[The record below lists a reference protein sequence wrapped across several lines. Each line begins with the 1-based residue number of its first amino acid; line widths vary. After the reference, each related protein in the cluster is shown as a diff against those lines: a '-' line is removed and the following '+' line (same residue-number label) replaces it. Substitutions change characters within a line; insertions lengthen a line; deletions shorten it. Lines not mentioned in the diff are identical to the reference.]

1 MPAKTKKKARLCHRQ
16 QNAGGIIGKGTYG
29 CVYRPSL
36 KCGSANSP
44 QNNETSKLLSHDEA
58 AKEMSYSKL
67 FNKIDP
73 TQKYFLYATKGCRFD
88 VDIQNDP
95 IKQQLWANIQQYNI
109 KKRKCPAA
117 NIMFPQEYRINADV
131 LQMPYG
137 GLQPT
142 QLKIEAAD
150 YFGFFKSIGNLLN
163 AIRLLHRAGY
173 IHHDIKIQNMLVQK
187 IGDGKFQTRLI
198 DFGLMNK
205 IATIADRFN
214 NGTPDEM
221 DAHKHYTSAY
231 PIWPIMTFAL
241 YENQNIYDL
250 LTDEKKIDLYKVVT
264 KEWTKKS
271 NNYYDNHIPPHI
283 CYNFSFDNG
292 QIKPHYIFELADFNH
307 VYQNLLSL
315 GTIENF
321 IKYID
326 IYSSIIAITYI
337 FSHYFNF
344 RVGLDWDPS
353 NATNPTV
360 LIADFTTD
368 IYVEYTKYN
377 WTADQMGVKMWLED
391 FIKYVAD
398 PFYNFAIGICRMVNF
413 DRPVII
419 DKLILYF
426 ETYFL
431 HNMKLLLYDGDVLRP
446 EFIRYLVI
454 FKEFSMAVPGGDPY
468 TTPTGLNIYHENQ
481 FNIFEK
487 IPAIKRNNTKK
498 QARNNNNQSKNRPT
512 KIPALI

>member
-1 MPAKTKKKARLCHRQ
+1 MPAKTRKKAGRKRRG
-16 QNAGGIIGKGTYG
+16 GGIIGKGTYG

-36 KCGSANSP
+36 KCGSTNSP
-44 QNNETSKLLSHDEA
+44 RNNQTSKLLSHDEA
-58 AKEMSYSKL
+58 AKEISYSRL
-67 FNKIDP
+67 FSKIDP

-142 QLKIEAAD
+142 QLKIDAAD
-150 YFGFFKSIGNLLN
+150 YFGFFKSIGNLFN
-163 AIRLLHRAGY
+163 AVRLLHRAGY
-173 IHHDIKIQNMLVQK
+173 VHHDIKLQNMLVQK

-205 IATIADRFN
+205 IENINELFI

-231 PIWPIMTFAL
+231 PIWPVMTFAL

-250 LTDEKKIDLYKVVT
+250 LTDEKKIDLYKVVI

-292 QIKPHYIFELADFNH
+292 QIKPHYIYELSDFNRI
-307 VYQNLLSL
+307 YQNLFRQ

-326 IYSSIIAITYI
+326 IYSAFLAITYI
-337 FSHYFNF
+337 FSDYFNF
-344 RVGLDWDPS
+344 RVAPDWDPS
-353 NATNPTV
+353 NATNPIV
-360 LIADFTTD
+360 HIVDFTTD

-377 WTADQMGVKMWLED
+377 WAADQMGVKKWLED

-398 PFYNFAIGICRMVNF
+398 PFYYFAISICRIENYEQPIV
-413 DRPVII
+413 I

-431 HNMKLLLYDGDVLRP
+431 HNMKLLLYNADILRP
-446 EFIRYLVI
+446 EFIHYLVI
-454 FKEFSMAVPGGDPY
+454 FNNFSTAVPGGDPY
-468 TTPTGLNIYHENQ
+468 TTPSGLNIYDENQ
-481 FNIFEK
+481 FNIFKE
-487 IPAIKRNNTKK
+487 IPSINNNRTKK
-498 QARNNNNQSKNRPT
+498 QPRNNGQQQNRNA